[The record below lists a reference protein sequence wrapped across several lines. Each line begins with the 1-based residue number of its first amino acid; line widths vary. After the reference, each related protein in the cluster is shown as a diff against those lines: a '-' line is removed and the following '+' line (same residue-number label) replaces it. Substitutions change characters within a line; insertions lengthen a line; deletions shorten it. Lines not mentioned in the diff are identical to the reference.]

1 MPIRAIIIAVENY
14 GSVDPGGL
22 VSKLDGT
29 LDDARDFR
37 DWLLREKIQ
46 SAADI
51 RFLQDP
57 TKAQICGAFRD
68 LVDVGKDATE
78 EAYIFYS
85 GHGFSYTDSPMRQK
99 PADVLVGSEFKNLQD
114 SGDAC
119 IALSKIQYAL
129 FQSLGPGIHYYF
141 VDACR
146 NEVSAGKV
154 NPGGLG
160 WSRDFSQLGPP
171 DVFTLFSAARG
182 NLAAVRSGF
191 APAVVDGL
199 GGKGRAKR
207 REGTEMWVSF
217 DSLRMYLESRLP
229 QKIDAE
235 PGGGTGHILKIEPI
249 PRYECKV
256 EITNAEPTDTFTA
269 IIQNAFHVPVGSPIA
284 FQGNQ
289 TSLRQPPD
297 DYFVQL
303 THTKFPVLPSQQ
315 AADLYD
321 DCFLRFRKETALR
334 ASAPPE
340 PPDSPLVNLSLNA
353 PPNTI
358 LEVTNLIT
366 GEMFAPK
373 LAFSEAV
380 KPGPYRVRLLEGN
393 KTTVRDFRVLVD
405 ANVTDKAIYEHM
417 GQTYRYI
424 ARGGGLEINVGDRDP
439 SELRDSILK
448 LIPGAHDPAR
458 ADFSESLGPM
468 VNQDLSLWL
477 SIIGAS
483 RILGNDQY
491 SKLANLPLMSFED
504 VKRDDSPVYVLVGFE
519 GAPEAVE
526 GSVEIPD
533 FEKTHRSLI
542 PEIQYVPG
550 LHELRRDV
558 APGPH
563 IVNLKLGDTVPF
575 ATVIYTIKNRATL
588 FTVAKGI
595 RGGMRIHQFILP
607 LAKLRQYLTQDE
619 QWSQPQNLL
628 EAIRFTTLAQKQ
640 VSRLRSL
647 DEVAMRRNTD
657 DPKILEDQH
666 RWMELLYGKWL
677 DPVMALMASYELARS
692 VKKSDGIKAELD
704 VALGNLRKYF
714 GELPDVEIVARIA
727 GQASKPVT
735 SLPLFLAG
743 LQALGTNV
751 QFMPNYL
758 PPNKLDYTGPW
769 VTWLGVE

>member
-1 MPIRAIIIAVENY
+1 MAIRAIIIAVENY
-14 GSVDPGGL
+14 GLVDAGGL

-29 LDDARDFR
+29 LDDAKAFR

-46 SAADI
+46 NPANI
-51 RFLQDP
+51 TFLQDP
-57 TKAQICGAFRD
+57 TKAQISGAFRD
-68 LVDVGKDATE
+68 LVDAGKDATE

-99 PADVLVGSEFKNLQD
+99 PTDILVGSEFKNLQD

-146 NEVSAGKV
+146 NEVSAEKV

-207 REGTEMWVSF
+207 REGIQMWVSF

-235 PGGGTGHILKIEPI
+235 PGGGTGHILKIDPI
-249 PRYECKV
+249 PSYECKV
-256 EITNAEPTDTFTA
+256 EVTNAESNDTFTA
-269 IIQNAFHVPVGSPIA
+269 VIQNAFHVPIGSPIA
-284 FQGNQ
+284 FQGKR
-289 TSLRQPPD
+289 TSVRQPPD

-303 THTKFPVLPSQQ
+303 THTKFSVLPYQQ

-321 DCFLRFRKETALR
+321 DCSLKFQKETAPR

-340 PPDSPLVNLSLNA
+340 PPGSPLVNLSFNA

-358 LEVTNLIT
+358 LEVTNLKT
-366 GEMFAPK
+366 GEIFAPRPT
-373 LAFSEAV
+373 FSEAV
-380 KPGPYRVRLLEGN
+380 RPGPYRVRLLEGN
-393 KTTVRDFRVLVD
+393 RTAVRDFRVLVD
-405 ANVTDKAIYEHM
+405 PRVTDKIIDDQM
-417 GQTYRYI
+417 LQTYRYI
-424 ARGGGLEINVGDRDP
+424 ARTGGLEINVGDREP
-439 SELRDSILK
+439 SEIRDSILK
-448 LIPGAHDPAR
+448 LIPGNHDAAT

-491 SKLANLPLMSFED
+491 SKLANLPLMSFD
-504 VKRDDSPVYVLVGFE
+504 NVKRDDSPVYILIGFE
-519 GAPEAVE
+519 GAAQTVE
-526 GSVEIPD
+526 GSIEVPE
-533 FEKTHRSLI
+533 FKKAHRSLI
-542 PEIQYVPG
+542 PEAQAVPG
-550 LHELRRDV
+550 LHELRGDV
-558 APGPH
+558 TPGLH
-563 IVNLKLGDTVPF
+563 IVSLKLGETVPF
-575 ATVIYTIKNRATL
+575 ATVVYTIKNRATL
-588 FTVAKGI
+588 FTVSKDNAGSL
-595 RGGMRIHQFILP
+595 RIHQFILP
-607 LAKLRQYLTQDE
+607 LSKLRQYLTPDE
-619 QWSQPQNLL
+619 QTSQPHNLL

-647 DEVAMRRNTD
+647 DAVGARNAMD
-657 DPKILEDQH
+657 DPKLLEDQN
-666 RWMELLYGKWL
+666 RWTDLLYGKWL
-677 DPVMALMASYELARS
+677 DPVMAVMASYELARN
-692 VKKSDGIKAELD
+692 VKRSDTIKAELD
-704 VALGNLRKYF
+704 IALGNLRRYF
-714 GELPDVEIVARIA
+714 SELPDVEIVARIA
-727 GQASKPVT
+727 GQPSNPVKG
-735 SLPLFLAG
+735 LPLFLAG
-743 LQALGTNV
+743 LQALGRDV
-751 QFMPNYL
+751 PFIPHSL

-769 VTWLGVE
+769 ITWLGVE

>member
-1 MPIRAIIIAVENY
+1 MAIRAIIIAVENY
-14 GSVDPGGL
+14 GSVDAGGL

-29 LDDARDFR
+29 LDDGKAFR

-46 SAADI
+46 NPADI
-51 RFLQDP
+51 TFLQDP

-68 LVDVGKDATE
+68 LVDSKDGTE

-99 PADVLVGSEFKNLQD
+99 PADILVGSEFKNLQD

-146 NEVSAGKV
+146 NEVSAEKV

-160 WSRDFSQLGPP
+160 WSRDFSRLGPP

-207 REGTEMWVSF
+207 REGTQMWVSF

-235 PGGGTGHILKIEPI
+235 PGGGTGHILKIDPI
-249 PRYECKV
+249 PRYECKLEV
-256 EITNAEPTDTFTA
+256 TNAESNDTFTA
-269 IIQNAFHVPVGSPIA
+269 VIQNAFHVAIGSPIA

-303 THTKFPVLPSQQ
+303 THPRFPVLPHQQ

-321 DCFLRFRKETALR
+321 NCLLKFQKETAPR
-334 ASAPPE
+334 ASSPPE
-340 PPDSPLVNLSLNA
+340 PPGSPLVNLSLNA
-353 PPNTI
+353 PPDTI
-358 LEVTNLIT
+358 LEVTNLKT
-366 GEMFAPK
+366 GEIFAPQPT
-373 LAFSEAV
+373 FSEAV

-405 ANVTDKAIYEHM
+405 PEVTDKAVNEHM
-417 GQTYRYI
+417 RQTYRYI
-424 ARGGGLEINVGDRDP
+424 ARGGGLEINVGDREP

-491 SKLANLPLMSFED
+491 SKLGNLPLMSFD
-504 VKRDDSPVYVLVGFE
+504 NVKRDDSPVYILVGFE
-519 GAPEAVE
+519 GAAQTVE
-526 GSVEIPD
+526 GSIEIPE
-533 FEKTHRSLI
+533 FKKTHRSLI
-542 PEIQYVPG
+542 PETQAVPG
-550 LHELRRDV
+550 LHELRSDV
-558 APGPH
+558 APGLH
-563 IVNLKLGDTVPF
+563 IVSLKLGDTVPF
-575 ATVIYTIKNRATL
+575 ATVVYTIKNRATL
-588 FTVAKGI
+588 FTVAKGA

-607 LAKLRQYLTQDE
+607 LAKLREYLTQDE
-619 QWSQPQNLL
+619 QWAQPQNLL

-640 VSRLRSL
+640 MSRLRPL
-647 DEVAMRRNTD
+647 DEVATKSNTD
-657 DPKILEDQH
+657 DPKVIEDQH

-692 VKKSDGIKAELD
+692 VKKSDSVKTELD
-704 VALGNLRKYF
+704 VALKNLRRYF
-714 GELPDVEIVARIA
+714 GQLPDVEIVARIA
-727 GQASKPVT
+727 GQSSQPVT

-743 LQALGTNV
+743 VQALGSDV
-751 QFMPNYL
+751 PFMPHSL